1 MEGAALRQK
10 RELDIALFTAWH
22 TAIFALNG
30 YSGKLKGKSLS
41 DFIGDGSKPVSSRA
55 LRNARLIA
63 GFHRLQAQ
71 GIPVKIT
78 KNEIN

>member
-10 RELDIALFTAWH
+10 RELDMATFGAWH

-30 YSGKLKGKSLS
+30 YAGKLKGKSLS
-41 DFIGDGSKPVSSRA
+41 DFLSAKPETNNQSVQ
-55 LRNARLIA
+55 NARGIA
-63 GFHRLQAQ
+63 FFHRLQAE